1 MKQLLFF
8 ISLII
13 FFNSSIAQ
21 QFSTGLKPLSE
32 QELKTLEE
40 KRKTYMGAGEKLF
53 KSTQNSY
60 GNPQAKSFDLR
71 NIESVTPIKNQG
83 ACGSC
88 WSFAAISSIESN
100 YALKNQKKQLDLS
113 EQTLL
118 SCADGK
124 LGSCSGGHPL
134 LVFTWLLDDPQAYL
148 QEEKNNP
155 YTAQNNSCVTPII
168 KTDIKLINAGVLQ
181 REKTPNFQT
190 YIDEVKYLLTT
201 YGALTVGIHAENS
214 AEFRNYKGNGVIT
227 AKTSIAQDHA
237 VNVIGWDDDKQA
249 WLIKNSW
256 GTYWGDN
263 GYGWVGYD
271 ALNINFFMF
280 AETSGVDENNKPDE
294 PINRKEKLIFNL
306 VDNLGK
312 SQEYQEIFVKIGDGE
327 PFRFYMN
334 EKNKQY
340 HNYIPVDKGKQ
351 RVQIITKSVVT
362 KNNKKAMIFGVLK
375 GELDFDKSMNYKL
388 KYSEVIKDNIFNLE
402 IEKVVKKSKK
412 SKP

>member
-1 MKQLLFF
+1 MKQLLFL

-13 FFNSSIAQ
+13 SFNSSIAQ
-21 QFSTGLKPLSE
+21 EFSTGLKPLSE

-40 KRKTYMGAGEKLF
+40 KRKAYMGAGEKLF

-71 NIESVTPIKNQG
+71 NSNCVTPILNQG
-83 ACGSC
+83 NCGSC
-88 WSFAAISSIESN
+88 WAFASIASIESN
-100 YALKNQKKQLDLS
+100 YALKNQQYIDLS
-113 EQTLL
+113 EQSLL
-118 SCADGK
+118 GCTEGQ
-124 LGSCSGGHPL
+124 LGNCELGGHPL
-134 LVFTWLLDDPQAYL
+134 LVFGWLLDDPNAFL
-148 QEEKNNP
+148 QKETDNP
-155 YTAQNNSCVTPII
+155 YKEINNSCISPIV
-168 KTDIKLINAGVLQ
+168 KTKIKLINAGVLQ
-181 REKTPNFQT
+181 RENTPNFQT

-201 YGALTVGIHAENS
+201 YGALTVGIHAENLT
-214 AEFRNYKGNGVIT
+214 EFRNYKGNGVIT
-227 AKTSIAQDHA
+227 TKTSIAQDHA

-280 AETSGVDENNKPDE
+280 AETSGEDENNKQDE
-294 PINRKEKLIFNL
+294 SINGKEKLIFNL

-312 SQEYQEIFVKIGDGE
+312 TQDYQEIFVKIGDGE

-362 KNNKKAMIFGVLK
+362 KNNKKAMIFGVLN

-388 KYSEVIKDNIFNLE
+388 KYNEVIKDNIFNLE
-402 IEKVVKKSKK
+402 IEKVVNKSKK